1 MQAVM
6 NKEKTPRVYDVWT
19 LPDYKQYLERNN
31 CINKGV
37 GRYAKGKW
45 SQLQITF
52 EAVGKYFS

>member
-1 MQAVM
+1 M
-6 NKEKTPRVYDVWT
+6 NKEKSARVYDIWS
-19 LPDYKQYLERNN
+19 LPDYKRYMEIDND

-52 EAVGKYFS
+52 EAVGKYFCMYI